1 MRSHDGRRRS
11 RNGLRWAAVIATAA
25 IVLSGSSVAA
35 LAGPP
40 DSPSNARF
48 PGGMGADLGAIDLEI
63 GQVGANVQSVTP
75 LVSALSPGRGS
86 EAGGT
91 IVTVSGSN
99 LTGATAVTVDGRA
112 YSPATGPAPSA
123 GQFAANPD
131 GTLTFV
137 TLAHPAATVGVT
149 VTTPQGTS
157 SPANFSFLPVR
168 AGMAYGG
175 IWLAP
180 TAGPVAG
187 GQTVTITGDQYL
199 NGVGVSRVVF
209 GGKVYTYAMTLDA
222 SHFVLGDGTL
232 TLVTVPHAAGSVDVV
247 VSTFDG
253 RSAAAAYTYMAAPA
267 NLALAPD
274 AGSVA
279 GGQSVTVSGTGL
291 GSATS
296 LDWGGTALA
305 PGLTADASHFAV
317 NGNGTLTVSTPA
329 HAAGPISVTVTNPGG
344 TSAPAA
350 YTYAGAPAI
359 TGINPGSGPAEGGN
373 PVVITG
379 TALTGATEVS
389 VDGASVAFTVTNDRT
404 ISLTMPAHAAGRAAV
419 VVTGP
424 GGTSAPAGYAYQD
437 APSGNASA
445 APAGPTA
452 LAATGED
459 LPVGVALTGLGLL
472 LAGAGLVLFTRQ
484 RQNR

>member
-1 MRSHDGRRRS
+1 M
-11 RNGLRWAAVIATAA
+11 IATAA

-35 LAGPP
+35 FASPA
-40 DSPSNARF
+40 DSSSNARF
-48 PGGMGADLGAIDLEI
+48 AGGIGANLGIELAI
-63 GQVGANVQSVTP
+63 GQVGANVQSATP

-99 LTGATAVTVDGRA
+99 LIGATAVTVDGRA

-123 GQFAANPD
+123 GQFAANAD

-157 SPANFSFLPVR
+157 APASFSFLPVQ
-168 AGMAYGG
+168 AQVAYGG

-180 TAGPVAG
+180 SAGPVAG
-187 GQTVTITGDQYL
+187 GQAVTITGDQYL
-199 NGVGVSRVVF
+199 NGVGVSKVVF
-209 GGKVYTYAMTLDA
+209 GGKVYTPTYGSLDG

-232 TLVTVPHAAGSVDVV
+232 TLVTAPHAAGSVDVV

-253 RSAAAAYTYMAAPA
+253 RSAAAAYTYVAAPA

-279 GGQSVTVSGTGL
+279 GGQPVTVSGTGL

-305 PGLTADASHFAV
+305 PGATADASHFAV

-359 TGINPGSGPAEGGN
+359 TGINPGTGPVDGGN

-379 TALTGATEVS
+379 SALTGATEVS
-389 VDGASVAFTVTNDRT
+389 VDGAPVAFTVTNDRT
-404 ISLTMPAHAAGRAAV
+404 ISLTMPAHAAGRAVV

-424 GGTSAPAGYAYQD
+424 GGTSAPVGYAYQE

-459 LPVGVALTGLGLL
+459 FPLGIALTGLGLL
-472 LAGAGLVLFTRQ
+472 LAGAGLVLFARQ

>member
-1 MRSHDGRRRS
+1 
-11 RNGLRWAAVIATAA
+11 
-25 IVLSGSSVAA
+25 
-35 LAGPP
+35 
-40 DSPSNARF
+40 
-48 PGGMGADLGAIDLEI
+48 MGADLGAIDLEI
-63 GQVGANVQSVTP
+63 GQVGAKVQSMTP
-75 LVSALSPGRGS
+75 LVSALRPGRGS
-86 EAGGT
+86 ETGGT

-99 LTGATAVTVDGRA
+99 LTGATALTVDGRA
-112 YSPATGPAPSA
+112 YSRATGPVPSA

-149 VTTPQGTS
+149 VTTLQGTS
-157 SPANFSFLPVR
+157 APANFNFLPIQ
-168 AGMAYGG
+168 AQMADGG

-180 TAGPVAG
+180 SGGPVTG
-187 GQTVTITGDQYL
+187 GQAVTVWGDGYL
-199 NGVGVSRVVF
+199 VDGGGVSKVVF
-209 GGKVYTYAMTLDA
+209 GGKVYTPTYGSLDG

-232 TLVTVPHAAGSVDVV
+232 TLVTAPHAAGSVDVV

-253 RSAAAAYTYMAAPA
+253 RSAAASYTYVAAPA
-267 NLALAPD
+267 DLALAPN

-279 GGQSVTVSGTGL
+279 GGQSVIVSGTGL

-296 LDWGGTALA
+296 LDWAGTALA
-305 PGLTADASHFAV
+305 PGVTADASHFAV
-317 NGNGTLTVSTPA
+317 NGNGTLTVSTPE
-329 HAAGPISVTVTNPGG
+329 HAAGPISVTVINPGG

-350 YTYAGAPAI
+350 YTYARAPAI
-359 TGINPGSGPAEGGN
+359 TGINPVSGPVEGGN

-379 TALTGATEVS
+379 TALTGAAEVS
-389 VDGASVAFTVTNDRT
+389 VDGAPVAFTVTNDQT

-419 VVTGP
+419 VVNGP

-437 APSGNASA
+437 ALSGVASA

-459 LPVGVALTGLGLL
+459 LPVGIALTGLGLL
-472 LAGAGLVLFTRQ
+472 LAGAGLVLSTRR
-484 RQNR
+484 RQSH

>member
-1 MRSHDGRRRS
+1 M
-11 RNGLRWAAVIATAA
+11 LRWPAVIAAAAA
-25 IVLSGSSVAA
+25 IILGGSSVAA
-35 LAGPP
+35 LAGPA
-40 DSPSNARF
+40 DSSSNARSLGGI
-48 PGGMGADLGAIDLEI
+48 GGMDLGVAQT
-63 GQVGANVQSVTP
+63 GPSVQSVTP
-75 LVSALSPGRGS
+75 HVSALSPAQGS
-86 EAGGT
+86 VAGGT
-91 IVTVSGSN
+91 IVTLSGSN
-99 LTGATAVTVDGRA
+99 LTGATAVAVGGRA
-112 YSPATGPAPSA
+112 YSPAAGPAPSA
-123 GQFAANPD
+123 GEFAANPD

-157 SPANFSFLPVR
+157 APANFSFLPIQ
-168 AGMAYGG
+168 AGIAYGG

-180 TAGPVAG
+180 SAGPVTG
-187 GQTVTITGDQYL
+187 GQAVTITGDQYL
-199 NGVGVSRVVF
+199 NGVGVSKVVF

-232 TLVTVPHAAGSVDVV
+232 TLLTPPHAAGSVDVV

-253 RSAAAAYTYMAAPA
+253 RSAAAAYTYVAAPA

-274 AGSVA
+274 AGPVA

-305 PGLTADASHFAV
+305 PGAIADASHFAV
-317 NGNGTLTVSTPA
+317 NGNGTLAVSTPA
-329 HAAGPISVTVTNPGG
+329 HAAGPISVTVANPGG

-359 TGINPGSGPAEGGN
+359 TGLNPGSGPVEGGN
-373 PVVITG
+373 QVVIAGTG
-379 TALTGATEVS
+379 LTGATRVS
-389 VDGASVAFTVTNDRT
+389 VDGVSVAFTVNKDQT
-404 ISLTMPAHAAGRAAV
+404 ISLTMPAHAAGRATV

-424 GGTSAPAGYAYQD
+424 GGASAPAGYAYQD
-437 APSGNASA
+437 APSGKASSGS
-445 APAGPTA
+445 AGPTA

-459 LPVGVALTGLGLL
+459 LPVGIALTGLGLL
-472 LAGAGLVLFTRQ
+472 LAGARLVLFARRRETR
-484 RQNR
+484 